1 MPNNGQ
7 HNPVVHAPTV
17 VIRHRREKG
26 HKCSILPLRG
36 RADFVFHVHPVRQPL
51 DLTDYVRLGVRGTL
65 LSDDDANRG
74 LLVLDASWHRVQVLE
89 RAHGDVPVRS
99 LPPWRT
105 AYPRVSKIR
114 QDPPTGLAT
123 IEAVFAAMVIL
134 GRDPTGILDDYV
146 WRDRFLALNRDYLA

>member
-1 MPNNGQ
+1 MSDSGQ
-7 HNPVVHAPTV
+7 YKPVIHAPTV
-17 VIRHRREKG
+17 VVRHRKEKG

-36 RADFVFHVHPVRQPL
+36 RPDFVFRVYPVRQPL
-51 DLTDYVRLGVRGTL
+51 DLGGYVRLGVGGTL
-65 LSDDDANRG
+65 LSADDVDRG
-74 LLVLDASWHRVQVLE
+74 LLVLDASWHNVRLLE
-89 RAHGDVPVRS
+89 QAHGHVPVRS

-105 AYPRVSKIR
+105 AYPRTSKVR

-123 IEAVFAAMVIL
+123 IEAVFAALVIL